1 MLKKTFAV
9 VATLGLSV
17 SIFGGSAYAQNS
29 TQSKIESAQEQKAQE
44 EYEAKEEVQLAAEV
58 KDDSVENI
66 EGQSEELTDEVA
78 GLSDEEYTRF
88 IHNYVSENNESTEE
102 MQEKLD
108 LVGVE
113 FVPEEDKGVQ
123 TMAIKDPSKIS
134 LSVYS
139 TKRTG
144 QNYWYLQTSWRSK
157 EIEFDPATLDVVSLE
172 WDPKYGKF
180 YTAIAGGK
188 GISTKR
194 DGSKRDKG
202 IYLFNVNDSKYNFD
216 SYASV
221 QVTKKKKGWLEYG
234 AKYTHTYSTTKKTK
248 TGQAGINF
256 DATGPSGG
264 YSYSV
269 TKTTNVS
276 SWPKY
281 NENAVKLN

>member
-9 VATLGLSV
+9 VATLGLSA

-29 TQSKIESAQEQKAQE
+29 TENKPGPVQYEKALK
-44 EYEAKEEVQLAAEV
+44 EYESKEEVQLALDV
-58 KDDSVENI
+58 KDSN
-66 EGQSEELTDEVA
+66 LTEIKAERKDLTEQVKD
-78 GLSDEEYTRF
+78 LSDPEFDRF
-88 IHNYVSENNESTEE
+88 LHNFVKENSDTVKEKK
-102 MQEKLD
+102 EKLN
-108 LVGVE
+108 LLGVE
-113 FVPEEDKGVQ
+113 FDQKAGNKVK
-123 TMAIKDPSKIS
+123 TMAITDPARIK

-139 TKRTG
+139 AKRGG
-144 QNYWYLQTSWRSK
+144 QNYYHIGVSWISK
-157 EIEFDPATLDVVSLE
+157 DFETKPATLDVVSLE
-172 WDPKYGKF
+172 WNPKYGKF
-180 YTAIAGGK
+180 YTASVPADGVT
-188 GISTKR
+188 TKR
-194 DGSKRDKG
+194 DGSKYDKG
-202 IYLFNVNDSKYNFD
+202 IYLFNVNDSKLIFD
-216 SYASV
+216 SYATV
-221 QVTKKKKGWLEYG
+221 QVTPKKSGWLEYG